1 MLRTKV
7 EEKHK
12 EWYEAVQKVADDAG
26 IELKA
31 PRACGRSV
39 HRANPTVPGASAE
52 DHFRITITTPLL
64 DCLLQELH
72 ARFSDAQ
79 SAAASGLVAVPAVM
93 KKTTD
98 WKASLKRFIDQY
110 SEDMPAPS
118 SITSELDNW
127 WVKWSRV
134 GEDSLPSTV
143 QAALQ
148 QCCKHTFPNIFATL
162 AILAVMPIT
171 SCECERS
178 VSALRLLKTYL
189 RSTMGQSRLTG
200 LALLHIRYDLAVD
213 VTDIV
218 DMFALKHPRKM
229 RMTNILQDAE

>member
-1 MLRTKV
+1 
-7 EEKHK
+7 
-12 EWYEAVQKVADDAG
+12 
-26 IELKA
+26 
-31 PRACGRSV
+31 
-39 HRANPTVPGASAE
+39 
-52 DHFRITITTPLL
+52 
-64 DCLLQELH
+64 
-72 ARFSDAQ
+72 
-79 SAAASGLVAVPAVM
+79 
-93 KKTTD
+93 
-98 WKASLKRFIDQY
+98 
-110 SEDMPAPS
+110 MPAPS